1 MASKTEKKIMYAV
14 GGIVVVFLLLGQM
27 GYLASYGIGP
37 FFSTGGG
44 GGLGTQTIDETM
56 RNNYLKGVGV
66 FLEDCK
72 GFDSAAPGTLHAV
85 NTNENVYWY
94 HFIGGQWI
102 PEGGAYVPANTQYF
116 DGKAEDNGYAWI
128 VVDSIAGQNFYVD
141 YAKIK
146 ASNSYIVGYQFVDA
160 DADGQKEFV
169 FQYDLKNHAIPS
181 SGYPVISFNVWMIV
195 YGTPSLTVATN
206 ITGIGHVTCTKYA
219 DSFLTIN
226 TETYGN
232 AFYKIEFKMNTTD
245 MTKATLKKCQV
256 PNLGNLDGS
265 QFTFDITDTY
275 LRWTYVMS
283 STFDGA
289 DYILRTTG
297 SPNKF
302 YITQQWE
309 LTPGATDTLAVTAT
323 IYYLVAVSGAGATV
337 SGGWGASGS

>member
-1 MASKTEKKIMYAV
+1 MASKKEKQYGMVIGAAV
-14 GGIVVVFLLLGQM
+14 LIFILAMQM
-27 GYLASYGIGP
+27 GWLTQFNIP
-37 FFSTGGG
+37 PFSTGGG
-44 GGLGTQTIDETM
+44 GGGGQQTIDETM

-116 DGKAEDNGYAWI
+116 DAKAEDNGYAWI
-128 VVDSIAGQNFYVD
+128 VVDGIGGQNFYID

-146 ASNSYIVGYQFVDA
+146 SSNSYIVGYQFVDA
-160 DADGQKEFV
+160 DMDGQKEFV

-195 YGTPSLTVATN
+195 YGTPTLTQATN

-219 DSFLTIN
+219 DHYLAIG
-226 TETYGN
+226 TETHGN
-232 AFYKIEFKMNTTD
+232 AFYKIEVKLNNTD
-245 MTKATLKKCQV
+245 MTKATLKKMEI

-265 QFTFDITDTY
+265 QFTFDITDSY
-275 LRWTYVMS
+275 LRWTYVIS

-289 DYILRTTG
+289 DYILRNTG
-297 SPNKF
+297 SSNKF

-309 LTPGATDTLAVTAT
+309 LTPAATDTMVFTTTVYYLTAVT
-323 IYYLVAVSGAGATV
+323 GAGTSIAGCW
-337 SGGWGASGS
+337 SAAGS